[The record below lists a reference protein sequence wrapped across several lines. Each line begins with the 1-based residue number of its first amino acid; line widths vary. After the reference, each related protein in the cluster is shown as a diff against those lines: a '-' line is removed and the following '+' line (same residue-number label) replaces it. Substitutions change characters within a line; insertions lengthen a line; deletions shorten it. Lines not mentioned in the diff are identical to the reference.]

1 MKKETITRIKLT
13 ASEGHIL
20 TDGEN
25 FGRIVYLAQGDEGEK
40 WYEITD
46 KEYKKIMKE
55 REAETLENSVI

>member
-25 FGRIVYLAQGDEGEK
+25 FGKVVFLASGDEGEG
-40 WYEITD
+40 WYEITEGEYERIV
-46 KEYKKIMKE
+46 KEK
-55 REAETLENSVI
+55 EAEGLDE